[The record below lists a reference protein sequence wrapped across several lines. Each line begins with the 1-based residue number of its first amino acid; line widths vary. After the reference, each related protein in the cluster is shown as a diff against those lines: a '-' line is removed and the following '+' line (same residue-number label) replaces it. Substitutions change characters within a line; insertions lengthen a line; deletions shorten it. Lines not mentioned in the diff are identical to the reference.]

1 MFAEL
6 DIAQVRSKSEALT
19 GLFIEL
25 VDQECGGFDLE
36 VVTPR
41 DAGRRGS
48 QVSLR
53 HPRAYQVVRAL
64 MERGVHGD
72 FRSPD
77 VLRLGFAPL
86 YLRFE
91 DVWDSVVAL
100 RAVLEGEEWR
110 SHPEPQL
117 TAVT

>member
-1 MFAEL
+1 M
-6 DIAQVRSKSEALT
+6 
-19 GLFIEL
+19 
-25 VDQECGGFDLE
+25 
-36 VVTPR
+36 
-41 DAGRRGS
+41 
-48 QVSLR
+48 
-53 HPRAYQVVRAL
+53 
-64 MERGVHGD
+64 HGD